1 MEQIKIFKT
10 YKLNESLKKGIEGYS
25 KIKCEKIMPI
35 IKIFDDILF
44 GIVFEKDVNPSVK
57 IYQKAQKNYYLYFDR
72 FFRISNENLMKNI
85 IESNDETDVENLG
98 DEKELEILEKIRNS
112 FESKEENIKL
122 TYIYKKTLQENASQ

>member
-57 IYQKAQKNYYLYFDR
+57 IYQK
-72 FFRISNENLMKNI
+72 
-85 IESNDETDVENLG
+85 
-98 DEKELEILEKIRNS
+98 NS
-112 FESKEENIKL
+112 KRLLFIFW
-122 TYIYKKTLQENASQ
+122 

>member
-25 KIKCEKIMPI
+25 KIKCEKIMLI

-57 IYQKAQKNYYLYFDR
+57 IYQKAKKITIYILIGFSE
-72 FFRISNENLMKNI
+72 FLMK
-85 IESNDETDVENLG
+85 TWW
-98 DEKELEILEKIRNS
+98 KILLNQTMKLMLKI
-112 FESKEENIKL
+112 
-122 TYIYKKTLQENASQ
+122 

>member
-10 YKLNESLKKGIEGYS
+10 YKLNESLKKGIEIYS
-25 KIKCEKIMPI
+25 KIKCEKIMLI

-57 IYQKAQKNYYLYFDR
+57 IYQKAKKDYYLYFDR

-112 FESKEENIKL
+112 FESKGENIKL